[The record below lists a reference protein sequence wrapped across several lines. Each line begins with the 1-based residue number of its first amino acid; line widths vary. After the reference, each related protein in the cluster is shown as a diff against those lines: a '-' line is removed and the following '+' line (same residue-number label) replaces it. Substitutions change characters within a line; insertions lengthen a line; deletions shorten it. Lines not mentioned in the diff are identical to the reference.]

1 LRKQLMTEN
10 KFSKYLLYALGEIV
24 LVVIG
29 ILVALYINNQ
39 NDIRKE
45 RVRELSYL
53 ENIKTDLKLNISEM
67 DKFLAVRNKNIQ
79 SAATILEHFDGKP
92 IDDYTAFNQLGVGIY
107 NWQKFYM
114 SNNTFQEL
122 INSGNLATISNVRIK
137 NQLLD
142 IDALYKK
149 MKSEEDHYRFDT
161 EKLIYEPLYEMMD
174 LNPLVQNFAFQ
185 QSKGQA
191 GKDVV
196 LTGDYFAPYFKSTK
210 LKNGFVMTIL
220 ELETMNAQ
228 MQQLKAQSE
237 ALIVSIDE
245 EMSVVK

>member
-1 LRKQLMTEN
+1 MAEN
-10 KFSKYLLYALGEIV
+10 KFSKYLLYALGEII
-24 LVVIG
+24 LVVVG

-39 NDIRKE
+39 NDLRKE
-45 RVRELSYL
+45 RVRELGYL
-53 ENIKTDLKLNISEM
+53 ANIKTDLKLNIAEM
-67 DKFLAVRNKNIQ
+67 DKFLAVRENNIQ
-79 SAATILEHFDGKP
+79 SAAKILEHFDGKP
-92 IDDYTAFNQLGVGIY
+92 VADYTAFNQLGVGIY

-122 INSGNLATISNVRIK
+122 INSGNLAMLSNVKIK

-142 IDALYKK
+142 IDTLYKK

-174 LNPLVQNFAFQ
+174 LDPLVQNFAFQ
-185 QSKGQA
+185 ESKGQA

-196 LTGDYFAPYFKSTK
+196 LTSEYFGPYFKSTK

-220 ELETMNAQ
+220 ELETMNGQ
-228 MQQLKAQSE
+228 MQQLKDQSD
-237 ALIVSIDE
+237 ALIVTIDE
-245 EMSVVK
+245 EMQADK

>member
-1 LRKQLMTEN
+1 MMTEN

-29 ILVALYINNQ
+29 ILVALYINNM
-39 NDIRKE
+39 NDQRKD

-53 ENIKTDLKLNISEM
+53 ENIKADLKLNIVEM

-79 SAATILEHFDGKP
+79 SAAKILEHFDGKP
-92 IDDYTAFNQLGVGIY
+92 INDYTAFNQLGVGIY

-122 INSGNLATISNVRIK
+122 VNSGNLAAISNVGIK

-142 IDALYKK
+142 IDGLYIK

-174 LNPLVQNFAFQ
+174 LNPLVQNYTFQ
-185 QSKGQA
+185 ASNGQS

-196 LTGDYFAPYFKSTK
+196 LTPEYFNAYFKSTK

-220 ELETMNAQ
+220 ELETMNEQ
-228 MQQLKAQSE
+228 MQALKAQSE

-245 EMSVVK
+245 EMKADK

>member
-1 LRKQLMTEN
+1 
-10 KFSKYLLYALGEIV
+10 
-24 LVVIG
+24 IG
-29 ILVALYINNQ
+29 ILVALHINNL

-45 RVRELSYL
+45 RVRELGYL

-67 DKFLAVRNKNIQ
+67 DKFLAVRNNNIQ
-79 SAATILEHFDGKP
+79 SAAKILEHFDGKP
-92 IDDYTAFNQLGVGIY
+92 IEDYTAFNQLGAGIY

-114 SNNTFQEL
+114 SDNTFQEL
-122 INSGNLATISNVRIK
+122 VNSGNLATISNVKIK
-137 NQLLD
+137 NQLLN

-185 QSKGQA
+185 ESKGQA

-196 LTGDYFAPYFKSTK
+196 LTSEYFVPYFKSTK

-220 ELETMNAQ
+220 ELETMNGQ
-228 MQQLKAQSE
+228 MQQLKDQSE

-245 EMSVVK
+245 EIKADK

>member
-1 LRKQLMTEN
+1 MTEN
-10 KFSKYLLYALGEIV
+10 KVSKYLLYALGEIV

-29 ILVALYINNQ
+29 ILVALYINNM
-39 NDIRKE
+39 NDLRKE
-45 RVRELSYL
+45 RVRELGYL
-53 ENIKTDLKLNISEM
+53 DNIKTDLKLNIKEM
-67 DKFLAVRNKNIQ
+67 DKFLAVRNNNIQ
-79 SAATILEHFDGKP
+79 SAAKILEHFDGKP
-92 IDDYTAFNQLGVGIY
+92 IEDYTAFNQLGVGIY
-107 NWQKFYM
+107 NWQKFYT

-122 INSGNLATISNVRIK
+122 VNSGNLAIISNVKIK

-142 IDALYKK
+142 IEALYKK

-174 LNPLVQNFAFQ
+174 LNPLVQNFAFKI
-185 QSKGQA
+185 SKGQS

-196 LTGDYFAPYFKSTK
+196 LTGQYYDAYLKSIK

-220 ELETMNAQ
+220 ELETMNGQ

-237 ALIVSIDE
+237 ALIVSIDD
-245 EMSVVK
+245 EMKTVK